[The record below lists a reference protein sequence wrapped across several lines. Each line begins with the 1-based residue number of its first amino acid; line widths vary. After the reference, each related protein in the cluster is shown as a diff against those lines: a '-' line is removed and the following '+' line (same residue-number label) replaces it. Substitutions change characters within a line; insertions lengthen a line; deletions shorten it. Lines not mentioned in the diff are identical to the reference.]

1 MQLDAA
7 IGQVFAPY
15 CPGRCH
21 GHQFW
26 CKKLSCDIVKLL
38 SEVSIQKAQNGPS
51 TQLIKATS
59 CIERLDVTIKTEYLS
74 YFASYQ
80 MLTTGKL
87 GKVTNHHRSLLKSG
101 QS

>member
-26 CKKLSCDIVKLL
+26 CKKLSFDIVTLL
-38 SEVSIQKAQNGPS
+38 SEVNVQKAQNGPS

-59 CIERLDVTIKTEYLS
+59 CIERLDVTIKAEDLI

-80 MLTTGKL
+80 TLATDKL
-87 GKVTNHHRSLLKSG
+87 GKVTNHH
-101 QS
+101 

>member
-1 MQLDAA
+1 MQLGNA

-38 SEVSIQKAQNGPS
+38 SKASVQKAQNGPS

-59 CIERLDVTIKTEYLS
+59 CIERLDVTIKAEDLS

-80 MLTTGKL
+80 MPTTGKL
-87 GKVTNHHRSLLKSG
+87 GKVTNHH
-101 QS
+101 